1 MEIIQ
6 YFIQRNRKMYDLS
19 GEVCSV
25 QSFLTRLKDTK
36 EVDIGEVDSIN
47 CMSLNRPDLQNTHL
61 LSPGKSKFS
70 LNELS
75 VHSVEWSELR
85 HNRTMQGR
93 CLIKGLDH
101 HVIHQLFPLFFLYFH
116 VFHHL
121 VWYYSVLIVIFRDKK
136 TRCKK
141 NKINIFHVWNY
152 KTYKV

>member
-1 MEIIQ
+1 MIS
-6 YFIQRNRKMYDLS
+6 S

-75 VHSVEWSELR
+75 VRSVE
-85 HNRTMQGR
+85 
-93 CLIKGLDH
+93 
-101 HVIHQLFPLFFLYFH
+101 
-116 VFHHL
+116 
-121 VWYYSVLIVIFRDKK
+121 
-136 TRCKK
+136 
-141 NKINIFHVWNY
+141 
-152 KTYKV
+152 